1 MSQFIYRQLG
11 AQLDNPKGIVQSCA
25 SHRGINKLKEKINH
39 YKDRS
44 CRDINHCHSGGTVNG
59 LISGIVWFACSSQ
72 ELDFFFFSYP
82 EITKQFQIPE
92 IASFAIGLGD
102 MGLQDNE
109 GEREGFMFKLW
120 SLDSVSQAEAVNI
133 DVNYLSSCLVWLEGF
148 EHWDRTRCQ
157 AEPFWL
163 SDVYPRFKPLKFG
176 CHWVMRRS
184 WHSPFQGNW
193 RAVFLLVVLNQKD
206 LRKLEMS
213 TWRVVVSHLRK
224 LEEFRIQSSL
234 HITKPQRQL
243 IGLESNIY
251 KCANII
257 FFLSTVTP
265 IFIKVHSETI
275 FSFSH

>member
-1 MSQFIYRQLG
+1 MASLS
-11 AQLDNPKGIVQSCA
+11 LWNCA
-25 SHRGINKLKEKINH
+25 SSAWAFG
-39 YKDRS
+39 S
-44 CRDINHCHSGGTVNG
+44 C
-59 LISGIVWFACSSQ
+59 
-72 ELDFFFFSYP
+72 
-82 EITKQFQIPE
+82 
-92 IASFAIGLGD
+92 
-102 MGLQDNE
+102 
-109 GEREGFMFKLW
+109 
-120 SLDSVSQAEAVNI
+120 
-133 DVNYLSSCLVWLEGF
+133 CLVWLEGL

-184 WHSPFQGNW
+184 WLSPFQRNS

-213 TWRVVVSHLRK
+213 AWRVVVSHLRK

-234 HITKPQRQL
+234 HVTKPQRQL

-257 FFLSTVTP
+257 FFSL
-265 IFIKVHSETI
+265 F
-275 FSFSH
+275 FSSRFYQSSQWDHFFFFALKLAWLFTLV

>member
-1 MSQFIYRQLG
+1 
-11 AQLDNPKGIVQSCA
+11 
-25 SHRGINKLKEKINH
+25 
-39 YKDRS
+39 
-44 CRDINHCHSGGTVNG
+44 
-59 LISGIVWFACSSQ
+59 
-72 ELDFFFFSYP
+72 
-82 EITKQFQIPE
+82 
-92 IASFAIGLGD
+92 

-109 GEREGFMFKLW
+109 GEKEGFTFKLW
-120 SLDSVSQAEAVNI
+120 SLHSVSWAEAVNI
-133 DVNYLSSCLVWLEGF
+133 DVNCLSSWLVWLEGL

-176 CHWVMRRS
+176 CHWVMKRS
-184 WHSPFQGNW
+184 WRSPFQGNS

-206 LRKLEMS
+206 SRKLEMS
-213 TWRVVVSHLRK
+213 AWRVIVSHWRK

-257 FFLSTVTP
+257 FFSLQLPPFLSKFTVRP
-265 IFIKVHSETI
+265 FFLFCIKIGLIIYISLARIVIE
-275 FSFSH
+275 